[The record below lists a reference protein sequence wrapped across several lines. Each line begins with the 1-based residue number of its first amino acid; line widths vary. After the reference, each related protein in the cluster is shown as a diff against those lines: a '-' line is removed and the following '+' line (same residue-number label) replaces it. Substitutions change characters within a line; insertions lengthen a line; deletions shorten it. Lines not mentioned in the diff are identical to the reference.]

1 MDILYSLATPYLLL
15 VSLNEEVAVSEPGT
29 KPRSSLSGSK
39 KWAVAQLTHTS
50 LAHDQL
56 KEFFPSKTP
65 LLFLGDDDEG
75 LTPHTR
81 TSLRPHNF
89 LPSPNYPL
97 PIFLVSAGNM
107 RSALLPDRCVF
118 TKQTC
123 IGFLRCWVGR
133 MISLEAM

>member
-15 VSLNEEVAVSEPGT
+15 VSLNEELAVSEPGT
-29 KPRSSLSGSK
+29 KPLSSLSGSK

-75 LTPHTR
+75 SHTTHTR
-81 TSLRPHNF
+81 ARLASGRHIISSPRLII
-89 LPSPNYPL
+89 PSPF
-97 PIFLVSAGNM
+97 FLCLC
-107 RSALLPDRCVF
+107 R
-118 TKQTC
+118 
-123 IGFLRCWVGR
+123 
-133 MISLEAM
+133 